1 MRNSD
6 LSKRAIR
13 SFVTFACDTAIGAG
27 SLLKRGFNKQHNVR
41 YKGRIDP
48 VTEYDTR
55 SERYIV
61 NKITKRFKEHDILA
75 EEGTDQQEQSEFLW
89 VIDPLDGTVNY
100 AHRFP
105 MYCVSIGLLY
115 HGDPIAGAVYDPERN
130 ELFSAGQGIGAHMNS
145 RRIQVSEET
154 KLHRA
159 LLATGFAYDV
169 ATARKNNLGLFS
181 RMVKRAQAVRRPGSA
196 AMDLCW
202 LATGRIDAF
211 WEFKLH
217 PWDTAAAVVIVREA
231 GGKVTR
237 LDGSNYSVFD
247 DEILASNRRL
257 HSIMKKTLLAP
268 TT

>member
-1 MRNSD
+1 MKNTD
-6 LSKRAIR
+6 LSKQAIR
-13 SFVTFACDTAIGAG
+13 RFVAFAADTAIGAG
-27 SLLKRGFNKQHNVR
+27 SLLKRGFNKQHSVR

-61 NKITKRFKEHDILA
+61 NQINKRFKEHDILA
-75 EEGTDQQEQSEFLW
+75 EEGTEQHEQSEFLW

-105 MYCVSIGLLY
+105 IYCVSIGLLY
-115 HGDPIAGAVYDPERN
+115 RGEPVAGAVYDPERH
-130 ELFSAGQGIGAHMNS
+130 ELFSAGHGLGAHMNS
-145 RRIQVSEET
+145 RRIQVSDESR
-154 KLHRA
+154 LDRA

-169 ATARKNNLGLFS
+169 ATARKNNLGLFA
-181 RMVKRAQAVRRPGSA
+181 RMIKCAQAVRRPGSA

-202 LATGRIDAF
+202 LAAGRVDAF

-231 GGKVTR
+231 GGRVTR
-237 LDGSNYSVFD
+237 LDGTKYSIFD
-247 DEILASNRRL
+247 KEILASNKRL
-257 HSIMKKTLLAP
+257 HSVMKKTLLAP
-268 TT
+268 TP